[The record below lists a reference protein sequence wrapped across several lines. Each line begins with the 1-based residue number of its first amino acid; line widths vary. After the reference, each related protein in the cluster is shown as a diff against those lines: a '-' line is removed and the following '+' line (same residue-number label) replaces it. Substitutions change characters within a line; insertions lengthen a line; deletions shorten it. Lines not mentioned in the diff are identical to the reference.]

1 MFYKIRF
8 SYILF
13 IINYLPMENIE
24 IAYDLEENQ
33 QSEWNSHIYEHVR
46 NLLEVLLPTN
56 SSLFK
61 NKREDIIKDK
71 KNVPSFSS
79 TKLDVTVISTDGA
92 PIVVQYKR
100 VKNER

>member
-1 MFYKIRF
+1 
-8 SYILF
+8 
-13 IINYLPMENIE
+13 MENIE

-61 NKREDIIKDK
+61 NKREDIIKDEK
-71 KNVPSFSS
+71 YVTLFSF
-79 TKLDVTVISTDGA
+79 TKWEVTVIVKDGV